1 MKSISILPRQAVYA
15 VALALVVAA
24 CSTAPRAPGND
35 APPPPETMTPSTTAP
50 PDQIGAPG
58 GSPSAPADLET
69 VPAPEPDVGRWGKP
83 GVSSAAY
90 QADVDT
96 CFAYAQAQI
105 AHDRRIERDS
115 TAAFE
120 TFPDGTNLPQLRDRM
135 NEFERGNRRIDL
147 FDDCMESKGYAPK

>member
-1 MKSISILPRQAVYA
+1 MASVSASTRRGVCAGAIA
-15 VALALVVAA
+15 VALVLSA
-24 CSTAPRAPGND
+24 CSTSPRPARVD
-35 APPPPETMTPSTTAP
+35 APPPETALPAGQTAVPSGPPTPPT
-50 PDQIGAPG
+50 
-58 GSPSAPADLET
+58 DLET
-69 VPAPEPDVGRWGKP
+69 AVPAPEPGVGRWAKP

-90 QADVDT
+90 QGDVEA
-96 CFAYAQAQI
+96 CFTYAQAQI

-120 TFPDGTNLPQLRDRM
+120 TFPEGTNLPQLRDRM